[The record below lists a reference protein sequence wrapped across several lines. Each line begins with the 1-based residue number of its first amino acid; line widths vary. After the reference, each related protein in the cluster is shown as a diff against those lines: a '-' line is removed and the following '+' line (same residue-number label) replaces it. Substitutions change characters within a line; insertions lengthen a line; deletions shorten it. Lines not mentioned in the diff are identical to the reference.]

1 LKSCL
6 WKEELL
12 SDNIFNGYYYE
23 IIHDFFYLLFYNK
36 EKNITINKKQ
46 EEFLLFL
53 YSKKNP
59 KENILD
65 RFLYF
70 FLWAGNYQ
78 ETIFKLLEIFEIL
91 NKYFFISKKKENN
104 QPDILEHIKSLY
116 DSVKFPEDN
125 NEKNEQKEKSQKA
138 KVNEI
143 FYKISELI
151 CEIIIDVN
159 IINYSSIDDLNELCT
174 NLNNIY
180 QNFSQFNITLG
191 LSFKKQYSINSIVKL
206 IEYFIKKEEKVIDKN
221 ILNKFIQNIYKEYQY
236 ILNNNI
242 NDAVITFENQL
253 EIIVKLSDELSMVIF
268 ENKLLEYNKNEDYK
282 LELVNILFKY
292 PNLIKYSSL
301 FFNYIFLL
309 QPIKPKKFKENIEE
323 NEKKEYFKKF
333 GEIKNLK
340 KNKILMKIEQEAE
353 TNEIL
358 KEILIYIFELRI
370 NSYFE
375 DCQKNK
381 FI

>member
-1 LKSCL
+1 MKSCL

-125 NEKNEQKEKSQKA
+125 NEKNEQKEKS
-138 KVNEI
+138 
-143 FYKISELI
+143 
-151 CEIIIDVN
+151 
-159 IINYSSIDDLNELCT
+159 
-174 NLNNIY
+174 
-180 QNFSQFNITLG
+180 
-191 LSFKKQYSINSIVKL
+191 KKQKL
-206 IEYFIKKEEKVIDKN
+206 MKYFIK
-221 ILNKFIQNIYKEYQY
+221 YQ
-236 ILNNNI
+236 
-242 NDAVITFENQL
+242 
-253 EIIVKLSDELSMVIF
+253 S
-268 ENKLLEYNKNEDYK
+268 
-282 LELVNILFKY
+282 
-292 PNLIKYSSL
+292 
-301 FFNYIFLL
+301 
-309 QPIKPKKFKENIEE
+309 
-323 NEKKEYFKKF
+323 
-333 GEIKNLK
+333 
-340 KNKILMKIEQEAE
+340 
-353 TNEIL
+353 
-358 KEILIYIFELRI
+358 
-370 NSYFE
+370 
-375 DCQKNK
+375 
-381 FI
+381 